1 MGASQGVQSNIKID
15 NDVKILNDDESLE
28 IGILDMA
35 KQLYSNYYQ
44 KFNDVELCKNIGLVA
59 ADKLEQFDSFTLKKI
74 SDKQNSGKITLKPV
88 FISQNLNKGDLFEI
102 EKMPKLLDY
111 FDNKYFNIPI
121 CLDNKKTFD
130 VPYLSTQLLNI
141 LKNGNKSKN
150 VKENYFKKKFKKDFK
165 ERKGGANSIEIVRP
179 VQKNIFNKENVSV
192 TNIVSKKI
200 KKNQFLNLLK

>member
-111 FDNKYFNIPI
+111 FDNKYFRII
-121 CLDNKKTFD
+121 YKC
-130 VPYLSTQLLNI
+130 
-141 LKNGNKSKN
+141 
-150 VKENYFKKKFKKDFK
+150 
-165 ERKGGANSIEIVRP
+165 
-179 VQKNIFNKENVSV
+179 IFYS
-192 TNIVSKKI
+192 
-200 KKNQFLNLLK
+200 